1 MSGTAAESSMLLGA
15 SAKEWRRRLQQAL
28 LYFFVILVAIYA
40 LFPFYWAFMT
50 SFKTENE
57 MFQTAAYLPR
67 EPTLKNYEYVFS
79 GGSFLLALRNSALVS
94 SATSLFALVAG
105 SFAAYALGRLRFRG
119 RVVLLYV
126 VLSMTMFPA
135 ISILSGLYTI
145 VRQLGFFGT
154 GLSLLV
160 TYPVFTLPFTV
171 WVLTSFFRGLPA
183 EIEQAA
189 IVDGCTP
196 FQTFRLILLP
206 LTAPALVTTGLLA
219 FVQSWNEYL
228 FALNFTATNPSAQTV
243 PVAIALFSG
252 EFSEQEPIAEI
263 MAAAMVV
270 TIPLVLLVL
279 VFQNRIVE
287 GLTAGAVKG

>member
-1 MSGTAAESSMLLGA
+1 MTRKRVIELV
-15 SAKEWRRRLQQAL
+15 QQIL
-28 LYFFVILVAIYA
+28 LYLAVILIAVYA
-40 LFPFYWAFMT
+40 LFPFYWAFVT
-50 SFKTENE
+50 SFKDESE
-57 MFQTAAYLPR
+57 MFQSATYLPR
-67 EPTLKNYEYVFS
+67 EPTLQNYEYVFRDNT
-79 GGSFLLALRNSALVS
+79 FLVALRNSSLVSGVTSVIALV
-94 SATSLFALVAG
+94 VG

-119 RVVLLYV
+119 RVFLLYV

-145 VRQLGFFGT
+145 VREFGFFGT
-154 GLSLLV
+154 PLSLIA

-189 IVDGCTP
+189 IVDGATP

-219 FVQSWNEYL
+219 FVLSWNEYL
-228 FALNFTATNPSAQTV
+228 FALNFTATNPSSQTV
-243 PVAIALFSG
+243 PVVIAQFSG
-252 EFSEQEPIAEI
+252 QFSEQEPIAEI

-270 TIPLVLLVL
+270 TIPLVALVL

>member
-1 MSGTAAESSMLLGA
+1 MDR
-15 SAKEWRRRLQQAL
+15 KRLIEITQKVL
-28 LYFFVILVAIYA
+28 LYGLVILIAIYA
-40 LFPFYWAFMT
+40 LFPFYWALVT
-50 SFKTENE
+50 SFKDESE
-57 MFQTAAYLPR
+57 MFQTATYLPE
-67 EPTLKNYEYVFS
+67 EPTLQNYEYVFR
-79 GGSFLLALRNSALVS
+79 GNTFIDALKNSAIVS
-94 SATSLFALVAG
+94 SLTSVLSLVIGA
-105 SFAAYALGRLRFRG
+105 FAAYALGRLRFRG
-119 RVVLLYV
+119 RVILLYV
-126 VLSMTMFPA
+126 VLSMTMFPQ

-145 VRQLGFFGT
+145 VRELGFFGT
-154 GLSLLV
+154 PLSLIA
-160 TYPVFTLPFTV
+160 TYPVFILPFTV

-189 IVDGCTP
+189 IVDGATP
-196 FQTFRLILLP
+196 FQTFRMILLP

-243 PVAIALFSG
+243 PVAIAQFSG

-270 TIPLVLLVL
+270 TIPLVVLVL
-279 VFQNRIVE
+279 IFQNRIVE

>member
-1 MSGTAAESSMLLGA
+1 MNSSHL
-15 SAKEWRRRLQQAL
+15 STWLQRGV
-28 LYFFVILVAIYA
+28 LYLLVAIIAFYA
-40 LFPFYWAFMT
+40 LFPFYWALNT

-57 MFQTAAYLPR
+57 MFQRATYLPQ
-67 EPTLKNYEYVFS
+67 EPTLKNYEFVFRD
-79 GGSFLLALRNSALVS
+79 GRFLQSLRNSAFVS
-94 SATSLFALVAG
+94 STTTVLSLVVG

-119 RVVLLYV
+119 RILLLYV
-126 VLSMTMFPA
+126 VLSMTMFPM
-135 ISILSGLYTI
+135 ISILSGLYSI
-145 VRQLGFFGT
+145 VREVGVFGT
-154 GLSLLV
+154 PFALIM

-189 IVDGCTP
+189 IVDGATP

-206 LTAPALVTTGLLA
+206 LTAPALVTTGLLS
-219 FVQSWNEYL
+219 FVTTWNEYL
-228 FALNFTATNPSAQTV
+228 FALNFTITEPSSQTV
-243 PVAIALFSG
+243 TVAIAQFTG
-252 EFSEQEPIAEI
+252 AVARQEPIAEI

-279 VFQNRIVE
+279 IFQNRIVE

>member
-1 MSGTAAESSMLLGA
+1 MWSPRVSGKQLRQRA
-15 SAKEWRRRLQQAL
+15 QQVL
-28 LYFFVILVAIYA
+28 LYSLVLLVAVYA
-40 LFPFYWAFMT
+40 LFPFYWAFAT
-50 SFKTENE
+50 SFKSENE
-57 MFQTAAYLPR
+57 MFKSATYLPQN
-67 EPTLKNYEYVFS
+67 PTLQNYEYVFRDNT
-79 GGSFLLALRNSALVS
+79 FTDALFNSALIS
-94 SATSLFALVAG
+94 SATSVFALVAG
-105 SFAAYALGRLRFRG
+105 SFAAYALGRLRFKG
-119 RVVLLYV
+119 RVLLLYL

-145 VRQLGFFGT
+145 VRELGFFGS
-154 GLSLLV
+154 GLSLIV
-160 TYPVFTLPFTV
+160 TYPVFSLPFTV
-171 WVLTSFFRGLPA
+171 WVLTSFFRGLPG

-189 IVDGCTP
+189 IVDGATP

-243 PVAIALFSG
+243 PVAIAQFSG
-252 EFSEQEPIAEI
+252 QFSEQEPIAEI

-270 TIPLVLLVL
+270 TIPLVVLVL

>member
-1 MSGTAAESSMLLGA
+1 MTAKQLRQRA
-15 SAKEWRRRLQQAL
+15 QQVL
-28 LYFFVILVAIYA
+28 LYSLVLLVAVYA

-50 SFKTENE
+50 SFKTESE
-57 MFQTAAYLPR
+57 MFQSASYLPR
-67 EPTLKNYEYVFS
+67 NATLKNYEYVFRDNT
-79 GGSFLLALRNSALVS
+79 FLEALRNSAWVS
-94 SATSLFALVAG
+94 AATSIFALVAG

-119 RVVLLYV
+119 RVALLYV

-145 VRQLGFFGT
+145 VRELGFFGT
-154 GLSLLV
+154 SLSLII
-160 TYPVFTLPFTV
+160 TYPVFSLPFTV
-171 WVLTSFFRGLPA
+171 WVLTSFFKGLPG

-189 IVDGCTP
+189 IVDGATP

-243 PVAIALFSG
+243 PVAIAQFSG
-252 EFSEQEPIAEI
+252 QFSEQEPIAEI

-270 TIPLVLLVL
+270 TIPLVVLVL
-279 VFQNRIVE
+279 IFQNRIVE

>member
-1 MSGTAAESSMLLGA
+1 MERKQIIEIAQ
-15 SAKEWRRRLQQAL
+15 KVL
-28 LYFFVILVAIYA
+28 LYALVILIAIYA
-40 LFPFYWAFMT
+40 LFPFYWALAT
-50 SFKTENE
+50 SFKDEGELFESAT
-57 MFQTAAYLPR
+57 YLPQQ
-67 EPTLKNYEYVFS
+67 PTLQNYEYVFRDNT
-79 GGSFLLALRNSALVS
+79 FVNALMTSALVS
-94 SATSLFALVAG
+94 SSTSVLALVVG
-105 SFAAYALGRLRFRG
+105 SFAAYALGRLRFKG

-126 VLSMTMFPA
+126 VLSMTMFPQ

-145 VRQLGFFGT
+145 VRELGFFGT
-154 GLSLLV
+154 PLSLIV
-160 TYPVFTLPFTV
+160 TYPVFILPFTV

-189 IVDGCTP
+189 IVDGATP

-243 PVAIALFSG
+243 PVVIAQFSG
-252 EFSEQEPIAEI
+252 QFSEQEPIAEI

-270 TIPLVLLVL
+270 TIPLVVLVL
-279 VFQNRIVE
+279 IFQNRIVE

>member
-1 MSGTAAESSMLLGA
+1 MTR
-15 SAKEWRRRLQQAL
+15 KELSQRAQSAL
-28 LYFFVILVAIYA
+28 LYTLVIIIAIYA
-40 LFPFYWAFMT
+40 LFPFYWAFVT
-50 SFKTENE
+50 SFKSENE
-57 MFQTAAYLPR
+57 MFKSATYLPQN
-67 EPTLKNYEYVFS
+67 PTLQNYEYVFRDNT
-79 GGSFLLALRNSALVS
+79 FFEALRNSAFTS
-94 SATSLFALVAG
+94 AATSIFALVAG

-145 VRQLGFFGT
+145 VRDLGFFGT
-154 GLSLLV
+154 SLSLIV
-160 TYPVFTLPFTV
+160 TYPVFSLPFTV
-171 WVLTSFFRGLPA
+171 WVLTSFFRGLPG
-183 EIEQAA
+183 ETEQAA
-189 IVDGCTP
+189 IVDGATP

-243 PVAIALFSG
+243 PVAIAQFSG
-252 EFSEQEPIAEI
+252 QFSEQEPIAEI

-270 TIPLVLLVL
+270 TVPLVILVL

>member
-1 MSGTAAESSMLLGA
+1 MTR
-15 SAKEWRRRLQQAL
+15 KQILQTIQKIL
-28 LYFFVILVAIYA
+28 LYGLVLLVAVYA

-50 SFKTENE
+50 SFKTERE
-57 MFQTAAYLPR
+57 LFQSARYLPQQ
-67 EPTLKNYEYVFS
+67 PTLQNYEYVFRDDT
-79 GGSFLLALRNSALVS
+79 FLIGLRNSAVVS
-94 SATSLFALVAG
+94 SATSLLALVVGA
-105 SFAAYALGRLRFRG
+105 FAAYALGRLRFKG
-119 RVVLLYV
+119 RMFLLYV

-145 VRQLGFFGT
+145 VRELGFFGT
-154 GLSLLV
+154 PLALIA

-189 IVDGCTP
+189 IVDGATP

-219 FVQSWNEYL
+219 FVISWNEYL
-228 FALNFTATNPSAQTV
+228 FALNFTATKPTAQTV
-243 PVAIALFSG
+243 PVIIAQFSG
-252 EFSEQEPIAEI
+252 QFSEQEPIAEI

-270 TIPLVLLVL
+270 TIPLVVLVL
-279 VFQNRIVE
+279 LFQNRIVA